1 MDDNS
6 VDLDGVLVNVPVKVA
21 KSKKKKKLNKNA
33 AARKNSISMKGVF
46 WNCRSLRDL
55 AKHTFLH
62 DVAGDNQLDFIA
74 LSETNK
80 NSVSTQCRQNFCAGA
95 DFVWHWRSPRGMSRG
110 C

>member
-1 MDDNS
+1 MYPSRWQKAKRKRNS
-6 VDLDGVLVNVPVKVA
+6 IRMQLQG
-21 KSKKKKKLNKNA
+21 
-33 AARKNSISMKGVF
+33 KNSISMKGVF